1 MDCCSFGC
9 DCGKSTAAARTETCL
24 AAADAAAVGAAC
36 CALKYQSILSDT
48 VEHINLIKI
57 KVNSKTQFFYF
68 QITKMVEIITL
79 QYNSINP
86 AFNGLERLIFRHR
99 YGK

>member
-48 VEHINLIKI
+48 VEHINLNKIKI
-57 KVNSKTQFFYF
+57 NSKTQFFLF
-68 QITKMVEIITL
+68 SNNQ
-79 QYNSINP
+79 
-86 AFNGLERLIFRHR
+86 NGRNNNTTVVQFH
-99 YGK
+99 